1 MARLLLV
8 RHGISGHNI
17 AHRMAG
23 CRSDIDMAPGGYRQ
37 VEQLRERL
45 AGEKI
50 DVIYSSDLK
59 RAMATAE
66 ILSKTHGVEI
76 VPCPELREIDYGEVE
91 GLTFEQI
98 NQQFPAIAELIRKFD
113 LQIQFPGGEGFE
125 EFAARTGKFLDR
137 LEKHAPSDTIL
148 VTAHDGPLRTL
159 ICHLL
164 GIGLEHWRQ
173 IKIDNA
179 SLTIIDTNPGGTII
193 SLLNDTSHIREGKG

>member
-23 CRSDIDMAPGGYRQ
+23 CRSDIDMAPAGYRQ

-66 ILSKTHGVEI
+66 GIAKNHSVKI

-98 NQQFPAIAELIRKFD
+98 SQQFPDTAEMIRRYDPK
-113 LQIQFPGGEGFE
+113 IIFPGGESFTD
-125 EFAARTGKFLDR
+125 FAARVAKFADR
-137 LEKHAPSDTIL
+137 LKKHAPSETIL
-148 VTAHDGPLRTL
+148 VTAHGGVVRTL
-159 ICHLL
+159 VCHLL
-164 GIGLEHWRQ
+164 GIGLEHWPQ
-173 IKIDNA
+173 IRTDNA
-179 SLTIIDTNPGGTII
+179 SLTIIDTDPRGDII
-193 SLLNDTSHIREGKG
+193 SLLNDTSHLKD